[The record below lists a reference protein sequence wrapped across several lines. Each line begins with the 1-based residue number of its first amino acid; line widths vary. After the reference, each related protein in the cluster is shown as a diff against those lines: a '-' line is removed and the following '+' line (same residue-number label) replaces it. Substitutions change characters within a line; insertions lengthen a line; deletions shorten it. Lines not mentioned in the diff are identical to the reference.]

1 MSLAEIEAAIPHR
14 PPFLLIDEILEQGA
28 DKIICSKTFT
38 PDEWFF
44 RGHYPDFPIV
54 PGVLLCE
61 ACMQA
66 GAVLLSKLVD
76 AGKGVPVA
84 TRANDVKFKKMI
96 RPGDTVQI
104 EAKLNERL
112 ADAFFLTG
120 KVTCGGQ
127 LACRLDFAVT
137 ITSAV
142 R

>member
-1 MSLAEIEAAIPHR
+1 MSIAEIEAAIPHR
-14 PPFLLIDEILEQGA
+14 PPFLLIDGIVQQTA
-28 DKIICSKTFT
+28 DTITCTKTFA

-44 RGHYPDFPIV
+44 QGHYPHFPIV

-76 AGKGVPVA
+76 SGGGVPVA
-84 TRANDVKFKKMI
+84 TRANEVKFKKMI

-104 EAKLNERL
+104 EVKLNERM

-120 KVTCGGQ
+120 KVTCEGK
-127 LACRLDFAVT
+127 LAARLDFACT
-137 ITSAV
+137 ISRV
-142 R
+142 QE

>member
-1 MSLAEIEAAIPHR
+1 MSRAEIEAAIPHR
-14 PPFLLIDEILEQGA
+14 EPFLLLDEIVQRSE
-28 DKIICSKTFT
+28 DTIICHKNFQ

-76 AGKGVPVA
+76 PSSGVPVA

-96 RPGDTVQI
+96 RPGDKVEI
-104 EAKLNERL
+104 EAKLKERL

-137 ITSAV
+137 IA
-142 R
+142 RM